1 MFCKKG
7 ALKKSFYLKRDYY
20 RCFPVNFGKF
30 FRKPF
35 FKEHLRGCFRIY
47 HPKSAQFA
55 MTDAPSKKILICSIK
70 TNIIMYNI
78 FRCSDCQKLAPEF
91 ERAATELGTKSAD
104 LAKVLVSIIKNR
116 MKKNTIFFFFFI
128 FYYYCPLRLHYT
140 NTYYKLYKII
150 IESKII

>member
-1 MFCKKG
+1 MFSCEFCKIFQKI
-7 ALKKSFYLKRDYY
+7 
-20 RCFPVNFGKF
+20 F
-30 FRKPF
+30 FQRT
-35 FKEHLRGCFRIY
+35 LRGCFWIY

-104 LAKVLVSIIKNR
+104 LAKVLFSIIKNEWKR
-116 MKKNTIFFFFFI
+116 TQFYFLLFFSHFLLLFPSKNT
-128 FYYYCPLRLHYT
+128 LHKYVLQT
-140 NTYYKLYKII
+140 I
-150 IESKII
+150 

>member
-55 MTDAPSKKILICSIK
+55 MTDAPSKKTLICSIK

-78 FRCSDCQKLAPEF
+78 FRCSDCQKLAPE
-91 ERAATELGTKSAD
+91 LGTISAD

-116 MKKNTIFFFFFI
+116 MKKNTIFFFFFFSFFTTI
-128 FYYYCPLRLHYT
+128 AL
-140 NTYYKLYKII
+140 
-150 IESKII
+150 